1 MRKKQT
7 YRIVTTKSLFEMK
20 DNGEKISM
28 LTAYDYSIAKIIDRA
43 GIDVVLVGDSASN
56 VFAGHETTLPI
67 TLDQMI
73 YHATSVVKATNRAL
87 VVVDLPFG
95 SYQSDS
101 NSALKSAIRI
111 MKESGAH
118 AVKLEGGERVIP
130 QITAMVNAGI
140 PVMGHIGLT
149 PQSVHQM
156 SGFKVQ
162 GKGVSSAKKLIEDS
176 LKIQEAGAF
185 SLVLEGIPTELA
197 KIITERLEIPTIG
210 IGAGPYCDG
219 QIQVF
224 HDILGLDKSFNPKH
238 GKKYTNL
245 QDEITKAIKSYKK
258 EVTTKKFPT
267 SKNSTKLNS
276 SVLKSIS

>member
-1 MRKKQT
+1 MKKITIQD
-7 YRIVTTKSLFEMK
+7 ILDFKKSKTPFAT
-20 DNGEKISM
+20 
-28 LTAYDYSIAKIIDRA
+28 LTAYDFTSAKIVDSV
-43 GIDVVLVGDSASN
+43 GIPLILVGDSAAM
-56 VFAGHETTLPI
+56 VMLGHNNTLPVSMEEMK
-67 TLDQMI
+67 LF
-73 YHATSVVKATNRAL
+73 VKAVSNGAKNAL
-87 VVVDLPFG
+87 IVADMPFM
-95 SYQSDS
+95 SYQSS
-101 NSALKSAIRI
+101 VEKALENAGQFL
-111 MKESGAH
+111 KECGAN
-118 AVKLEGGERVIP
+118 AVKLEGEERVIP

-162 GKGVSSAKKLIEDS
+162 GKGVSSAKNLIEDS
-176 LKIQEAGAF
+176 LKIQQAGAF

-197 KIITERLEIPTIG
+197 KIITERLDIPTIG

-224 HDILGLDKSFNPKH
+224 HDILGLDISFNPKH

-245 QDEITKAIKSYKK
+245 QDDITKAIKSYIK
-258 EVTTKKFPT
+258 EVSTKKFPT

>member
-1 MRKKQT
+1 MKKITIQD
-7 YRIVTTKSLFEMK
+7 ILDFKKSKTPFAT
-20 DNGEKISM
+20 
-28 LTAYDYSIAKIIDRA
+28 LTAYDFTSAKIVDSVAIPL
-43 GIDVVLVGDSASN
+43 ILVGDSAAM
-56 VFAGHETTLPI
+56 VMLGHNNTLPVSMEEMK
-67 TLDQMI
+67 LF
-73 YHATSVVKATNRAL
+73 VKAVSNGAKNAL
-87 VVVDLPFG
+87 IVADMPFM
-95 SYQSDS
+95 SYQSS
-101 NSALKSAIRI
+101 VEKALENAGQFL
-111 MKESGAH
+111 KECGAN

-197 KIITERLEIPTIG
+197 KIITETLDIPTIG

-245 QDEITKAIKSYKK
+245 QDDITKAIKSYIK
-258 EVTTKKFPT
+258 EVSTKKFPT

>member
-1 MRKKQT
+1 MKKITIQD
-7 YRIVTTKSLFEMK
+7 ILDFKKSKTPFAT
-20 DNGEKISM
+20 
-28 LTAYDYSIAKIIDRA
+28 LTAYDFTSAKIVDSVAIPL
-43 GIDVVLVGDSASN
+43 ILVGDSAAM
-56 VFAGHETTLPI
+56 VMLGHNNTLPVSMEEMK
-67 TLDQMI
+67 LF
-73 YHATSVVKATNRAL
+73 VKAVSNGAKNAL
-87 VVVDLPFG
+87 IVADMPFM
-95 SYQSDS
+95 SYQSS
-101 NSALKSAIRI
+101 VEKALENAGQFL
-111 MKESGAH
+111 KECGAN

>member
-1 MRKKQT
+1 MKKITIQD
-7 YRIVTTKSLFEMK
+7 ILDFKKSKTPFAT
-20 DNGEKISM
+20 
-28 LTAYDYSIAKIIDRA
+28 LTAYDFTSAKIVDSVAIPL
-43 GIDVVLVGDSASN
+43 ILVGDSAAM
-56 VFAGHETTLPI
+56 VMLGHNNTLPVSMEEMK
-67 TLDQMI
+67 LF
-73 YHATSVVKATNRAL
+73 VKAVSNGAKNAL
-87 VVVDLPFG
+87 IVADMPFM
-95 SYQSDS
+95 SYQSS
-101 NSALKSAIRI
+101 VEKALENAGQFL
-111 MKESGAH
+111 KECGAN

-197 KIITERLEIPTIG
+197 KIITERLVIPTIG

-245 QDEITKAIKSYKK
+245 QDDITKAIKSYIK
-258 EVTTKKFPT
+258 EVSTKKFPT

>member
-1 MRKKQT
+1 MDFKKSKT
-7 YRIVTTKSLFEMK
+7 PFAT
-20 DNGEKISM
+20 
-28 LTAYDYSIAKIIDRA
+28 LTAYDFTSAKIVDSV
-43 GIDVVLVGDSASN
+43 GIPLILVGDSAAM
-56 VFAGHETTLPI
+56 VMLGHNNTLPVSMEEMK
-67 TLDQMI
+67 LF
-73 YHATSVVKATNRAL
+73 VKAVSNGAKNAL
-87 VVVDLPFG
+87 IVADMPFM
-95 SYQSDS
+95 SYQSS
-101 NSALKSAIRI
+101 VEKALENAGQFL
-111 MKESGAH
+111 KECGAN
-118 AVKLEGGERVIP
+118 AVKLEGEERVIP

-162 GKGVSSAKKLIEDS
+162 GKGVSSAKNLIEDS
-176 LKIQEAGAF
+176 LKIQQAGAF

-197 KIITERLEIPTIG
+197 NIITERLDIPTIG

-224 HDILGLDKSFNPKH
+224 HDILGLDISFNPKH

-245 QDEITKAIKSYKK
+245 QDDITKAIKSYIK
-258 EVTTKKFPT
+258 EVSTKKFPT